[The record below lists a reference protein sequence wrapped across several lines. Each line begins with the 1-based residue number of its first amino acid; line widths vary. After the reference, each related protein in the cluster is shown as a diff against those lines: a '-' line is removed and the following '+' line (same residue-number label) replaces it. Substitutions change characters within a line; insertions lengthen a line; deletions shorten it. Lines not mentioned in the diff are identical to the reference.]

1 MSAEM
6 HAMVGAYALDAL
18 DHHEQVAFEAHLAGC
33 PSCSDELAEFSAT
46 AERLGS
52 AVALT
57 PPASLRATVLAA
69 VATTP
74 QERRVIPLRPAER
87 WRRRAPVLLA
97 AASVLA
103 VVSVLG
109 IYIGEHNRLSETED
123 QRQLEAQVLAADDA
137 VTTAERIGDSTRVKV
152 IASDSMDSAVVV
164 MRGVP
169 PLAEDDSYQM
179 WAVGPDQPQSLGV
192 MGNDDVEGT
201 TSHLVEGIRDADV
214 LAITVEPE
222 GGSEQPTDEPIITVD
237 LV

>member
-18 DHHEQVAFEAHLAGC
+18 DHHEQVAFEAHLASC
-33 PSCSDELAEFSAT
+33 PSCSDELTEFRAT

-57 PPASLRATVLAA
+57 PPASLRAAVLAA
-69 VATTP
+69 AATTP

-103 VVSVLG
+103 VVGVFGVYL
-109 IYIGEHNRLSETED
+109 GEHNRLTDTED
-123 QRQLEAQVLAADDA
+123 QQQLEAEVLSADDA
-137 VTTAERIGDSTRVKV
+137 VTTAERVGDSTRVKV

-164 MRGVP
+164 LRGVP
-169 PLAEDDSYQM
+169 PLAEDDNYQM
-179 WAVGPDQPQSLGV
+179 WAVGPGRPQSLGV
-192 MGNDDVEGT
+192 MDNDDVDGT
-201 TSHLVEGIRDADV
+201 TSHLVEGIRDADA

-222 GGSEQPTDEPIITVD
+222 GGSDQPTDEPIVSVD